1 MKIKKRF
8 FKVLVLF
15 LRIFLS
21 FWKEIKI
28 SQKKGYKY
36 AEQKMLKRHTKDA
49 NALYDLAVNFGGVMI
64 KLCQYFSTR
73 RDIFPDPYIKILSGL
88 QDAVPPVSFDA
99 IFSVIKAEY
108 GDKIN
113 EFETIDQTSIASA
126 SLGQVHKARL
136 KNGKNLILKILKPN
150 VEKDIDT
157 DFAILYLAFK
167 AISKLKV
174 FKQNNEFVEILEEFI
189 RVTGDE
195 LNFEREAYIADRF
208 RKGMSEFSYIKIPE
222 IYHEFTTRKILAME
236 YVEGDKITNSEIWEQ
251 RNNDPVVIS
260 RRLIEIYFH
269 QFLTMKL
276 IHFDPHPGNLLVT
289 KNNNIVILDFGMS
302 GEISKEMRDGMLNI
316 IRSFTSKNYDKTLK
330 TMEKLG
336 FLKKDSDYGKLIPI
350 MEYFFEEIVDK
361 INLEKE
367 SMLSIN
373 LSPVIDEIIDVV
385 YEQPFRLPYEWAYI
399 GRTLGTLTGIISHLY
414 PNIKLFEELKPHF
427 NRVVKENFS
436 EIIEEVKNTA
446 KDFLKQLF
454 VLPERANT
462 FITKVEQGR
471 MNFEID
477 PNEIDQRVDVFQT
490 MLTKSVGVA
499 LSLFSAF
506 FSYYFL
512 IRDEFPATII
522 FGSLSLIFLGVFL
535 FYKKRNS
542 KDMIKKRLKKK

>member
-1 MKIKKRF
+1 
-8 FKVLVLF
+8 
-15 LRIFLS
+15 
-21 FWKEIKI
+21 
-28 SQKKGYKY
+28 
-36 AEQKMLKRHTKDA
+36 MLKRHTKDA
-49 NALYDLAVNFGGVMI
+49 KALYDLSVNFGGVMI

-73 RDIFPDPYIKILSGL
+73 RDMFPDPYIKILSGL
-88 QDAVPPVSFDA
+88 QDAVPPVNFDA
-99 IFSVIKAEY
+99 IYSVIKTEY

-113 EFETIDQTSIASA
+113 EFESIDQNSIASA

-136 KNGKNLILKILKPN
+136 KNGKNLILKILKPD
-150 VEKDIDT
+150 VEKDIDA

-195 LNFEREAYIADRF
+195 LNFEREAYIAERF
-208 RKGMSEFSYIKIPE
+208 KRGMSEFSYIKIPE

-236 YVEGDKITNSEIWEQ
+236 YVEGDKITNSDIWEQ
-251 RNNDPVVIS
+251 RANDPVVIS

-302 GEISKEMRDGMLNI
+302 GEITKEMRDGMLNI

-336 FLKKDSDYGKLIPI
+336 FLKKDADRAKMVPI

-367 SMLSIN
+367 SMMSIN
-373 LSPVIDEIIDVV
+373 FSPVIDEIVDVL

-414 PNIKLFEELKPHF
+414 PDIKLFEELKPHF

-512 IRDEFPATII
+512 IRDEYPATII
-522 FGSLSLIFLGVFL
+522 FGSLSLVFLGVFL

-542 KDMIKKRLKKK
+542 KDMIKKRLKK